1 MYKFDKNDTARKH
14 YVLEMFSYPS
24 GAKLHVGHWYNYA
37 LSDSYA
43 RFKKMQGFNVFEPM
57 GFDSFGLPAE
67 NYAIKTGIH
76 PQDSTLKNIEIMEE
90 QLKNMGAMFDWDAEV
105 KTCMPDYYKWT
116 QWMFLK
122 LYEKG
127 LAYRKEAP
135 VNWCP
140 SCNTVL
146 ANEQVSDG
154 ECERCHSTGVKKK
167 LTQWFFKI
175 TDYAQ
180 ELLDGLNALDWPEKT
195 KLMQKNWIG
204 RSEGGEIEFVVD
216 NADRDAFRV
225 FTTRADTL
233 FGVTYVVLAPE
244 HPLVDKITAPDRRQ
258 AVEEYRLETS
268 KVNEIE
274 RLSTAKEKTGVFTGA
289 YAFNPIN
296 GDRVPILI
304 GDYVLYSYGTG
315 CVMGVPAHDERDFV
329 FAQKH
334 GLPIKRVVC
343 GAEGKD
349 ELPFTEYGVMT
360 NSGEFDGMTSEEGRR
375 AVVEKLAR
383 KNKGELKVNYRL
395 RDWLV
400 SRQRYW
406 GAPIPVVYCEK
417 CGTVPVPEKEL
428 PVLLPYDVDFRPDGE
443 SPLKKHKGFMNPTC
457 PRCGGKAVREADTLD
472 TFVCSSWYFLRYADS
487 KNDKA
492 PFDKET
498 VNKILP
504 VDKYIGGAEHA
515 CMHLLYARFFTKALR
530 DMGYLNFDEPFLSL
544 VHQGTILGPD
554 GTKMSKS
561 KDNVISPDDWVNL
574 YGSDALR
581 VYLGFG
587 FNYVEGGPWNDDGTK
602 GIVKWLERVERVVL
616 NACKNRDA
624 GGSGS
629 GSDDGE
635 LLYVL
640 NSTIK
645 AVTDDYDKFSFN
657 TAVARMMELVNAMN
671 RLSDKGGAS
680 GTVMADCANALVRLL
695 APLAPHI
702 AEELWENIGEKFS
715 VFNAPFPV
723 CDQSKLQKQSVELA
737 VQINSKIR
745 GKINVSA
752 DADKAEIE
760 AAALNNPEIAA
771 LLDGKSVKKAI
782 IVPNRLVNLIV

>member
-1 MYKFDKNDTARKH
+1 M
-14 YVLEMFSYPS
+14 
-24 GAKLHVGHWYNYA
+24 
-37 LSDSYA
+37 
-43 RFKKMQGFNVFEPM
+43 
-57 GFDSFGLPAE
+57 
-67 NYAIKTGIH
+67 
-76 PQDSTLKNIEIMEE
+76 
-90 QLKNMGAMFDWDAEV
+90 
-105 KTCMPDYYKWT
+105 
-116 QWMFLK
+116 
-122 LYEKG
+122 
-127 LAYRKEAP
+127 
-135 VNWCP
+135 
-140 SCNTVL
+140 
-146 ANEQVSDG
+146 
-154 ECERCHSTGVKKK
+154 
-167 LTQWFFKI
+167 
-175 TDYAQ
+175 
-180 ELLDGLNALDWPEKT
+180 
-195 KLMQKNWIG
+195 
-204 RSEGGEIEFVVD
+204 
-216 NADRDAFRV
+216 
-225 FTTRADTL
+225 
-233 FGVTYVVLAPE
+233 
-244 HPLVDKITAPDRRQ
+244 
-258 AVEEYRLETS
+258 
-268 KVNEIE
+268 
-274 RLSTAKEKTGVFTGA
+274 
-289 YAFNPIN
+289 
-296 GDRVPILI
+296 
-304 GDYVLYSYGTG
+304 
-315 CVMGVPAHDERDFV
+315 
-329 FAQKH
+329 
-334 GLPIKRVVC
+334 
-343 GAEGKD
+343 
-349 ELPFTEYGVMT
+349 
-360 NSGEFDGMTSEEGRR
+360 
-375 AVVEKLAR
+375 
-383 KNKGELKVNYRL
+383 
-395 RDWLV
+395 
-400 SRQRYW
+400 
-406 GAPIPVVYCEK
+406 
-417 CGTVPVPEKEL
+417 
-428 PVLLPYDVDFRPDGE
+428 
-443 SPLKKHKGFMNPTC
+443 
-457 PRCGGKAVREADTLD
+457 
-472 TFVCSSWYFLRYADS
+472 RYADS

-587 FNYVEGGPWNDDGTK
+587 FNYVEGGPWNDDGIK

-771 LLDGKSVKKAI
+771 LLDGKSVKKVI

>member
-1 MYKFDKNDTARKH
+1 MGRGSQD
-14 YVLEMFSYPS
+14 L
-24 GAKLHVGHWYNYA
+24 
-37 LSDSYA
+37 YA
-43 RFKKMQGFNVFEPM
+43 RLLQMDSVDVFEAVRKGACLQKGSAGKLVPLLQYGACKRT
-57 GFDSFGLPAE
+57 GFRRRMRALPQHGGE
-67 NYAIKTGIH
+67 
-76 PQDSTLKNIEIMEE
+76 KN
-90 QLKNMGAMFDWDAEV
+90 
-105 KTCMPDYYKWT
+105 
-116 QWMFLK
+116 
-122 LYEKG
+122 
-127 LAYRKEAP
+127 
-135 VNWCP
+135 
-140 SCNTVL
+140 
-146 ANEQVSDG
+146 
-154 ECERCHSTGVKKK
+154 

-406 GAPIPVVYCEK
+406 GAPIPVVYCE
-417 CGTVPVPEKEL
+417 
-428 PVLLPYDVDFRPDGE
+428 
-443 SPLKKHKGFMNPTC
+443 N
-457 PRCGGKAVREADTLD
+457 AVRCPYRKRSCPCCCPT
-472 TFVCSSWYFLRYADS
+472 TWIFVPTAKVLSKAQGLYEYDLPPLRRQSRARSGHAGHLCVQQLVFFEIRGQQKRQSALRQGDGKQNFTRRQIYRRRGARLH
-487 KNDKA
+487 A
-492 PFDKET
+492 PVVRE
-498 VNKILP
+498 V
-504 VDKYIGGAEHA
+504 
-515 CMHLLYARFFTKALR
+515 FTKALR

-587 FNYVEGGPWNDDGTK
+587 FNYVEGGPWNDDGIK